1 MKHLLPIFLLV
12 LLMVS
17 CKTRYITDYQTVE
30 VPVIH
35 TELRVDTVR
44 DSIATHDSI
53 TVYTK
58 GDTVYNERVK
68 VVEKWK
74 ERVKVVNNTD
84 TITKI
89 VEKPVPVEKEKELT
103 AWQKTKMDAGGVF
116 MTLLAATLLLC
127 LVKLIRRWKK

>member
-1 MKHLLPIFLLV
+1 
-12 LLMVS
+12 MVS

-35 TELRVDTVR
+35 TELRVDTIR
-44 DSIATHDSI
+44 DSVATHDSI

-68 VVEKWK
+68 VVEKWNN
-74 ERVKVVNNTD
+74 RTRIINNTD

-89 VEKPVPVEKEKELT
+89 KPIKTPVPVEVEVEKKLT
-103 AWQKTKMDAGGVF
+103 NWQKAKMALGEVV
-116 MTLLAATLLLC
+116 MILLGAAILHYIY
-127 LVKLIRRWKK
+127 KIYRRWKK

>member
-1 MKHLLPIFLLV
+1 MKHLPIIIILTLLFTA
-12 LLMVS
+12 
-17 CKTRYITDYQTVE
+17 CKARYITQTEVVE

-35 TELRVDTVR
+35 EVERIDTVR
-44 DSIATHDSI
+44 DSITQHDSVTI
-53 TVYTK
+53 YQR

-74 ERVKVVNNTD
+74 ERVKVVNKTD

-103 AWQKTKMDAGGVF
+103 AWQKTKMDAGGALMV
-116 MTLLAATLLLC
+116 LLATTLLLC
-127 LVKLIRRWKK
+127 IVKLIRRWKK